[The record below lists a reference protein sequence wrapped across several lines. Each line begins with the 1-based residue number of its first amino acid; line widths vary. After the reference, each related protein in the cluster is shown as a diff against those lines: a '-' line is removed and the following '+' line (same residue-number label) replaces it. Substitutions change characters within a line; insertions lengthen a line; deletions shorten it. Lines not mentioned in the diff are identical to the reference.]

1 MFGYYRVAAAVNKTI
16 VANPAKNAEEIIKLI
31 KEAYAKE
38 VSVVVFPELT
48 LTGYTASDLL
58 LNQTLIASQDESLAH
73 ILKNIKTINTIAI
86 IGIAVFE
93 ADRFYNCA
101 VIIQN
106 GKVLGVVP
114 KSYLPNKKEFYEKRQ
129 FTTGRDITRTTTN
142 LLGEEV
148 SFGVDLLFTDR
159 ANMTFGVEI
168 CEDLWAVTPPSNHM
182 ASNGANLLFNLSAS
196 NELIGKHEYREEL
209 VRTQSARCLAAYVYS
224 SAGVGESTTD
234 TVFGGHSIISEY
246 GATLAQNE
254 RFSLKSNLITAD
266 VDLERLRWLRV
277 NESSFGDGR
286 RKKTRLITV
295 DDLPKIRK
303 IERDIPSMPFVPSR
317 YADKKHRCDEIV
329 NIQAHGLIKRMSHTH
344 IQKAVIGIS
353 GGLDSTLALLST
365 HKAFEMMK
373 WDVKNIIAVT
383 MPGFGTT
390 TRTKYNAVQLCEA
403 LGVTL
408 KTVDITDISLK
419 EFEAIKHDKDEHS
432 LTYEN
437 VQARARTSILMN
449 MANKEGGLVI
459 GTGDLSEIALGWS
472 TYNGDHMSM
481 YALNSG
487 IPKTLIQYVI
497 EYFKSNEALADII
510 DDILATP
517 ISPELLPHKGD
528 EIVQETENIVGPY
541 ELHDFFLYHFIKYG
555 AKPTKIRHLATIAF
569 DTKYDEET
577 ITKWLKLFL
586 RRFFTQQFKRSCMPD
601 GPKVGTISLSPRAD
615 WKMASDVDFEIWL
628 KELNNA

>member
-1 MFGYYRVAAAVNKTI
+1 MFGFYRIASAVNKTI
-16 VANPAKNAEEIIKLI
+16 VGNPTKNAEEVLALI
-31 KEAYAKE
+31 NEAHIKE
-38 VSVVVFPELT
+38 VSVIVFPELT

-58 LNQTLIASQDESLAH
+58 LNQTLIATQDNALSY
-73 ILKNIKTINTIAI
+73 ILNNIELVNTIAI
-86 IGIAVFE
+86 IGIAVLDG
-93 ADRFYNCA
+93 DRLYNCA
-101 VIIQN
+101 VAIQN

-129 FTTGRDITRTTTN
+129 FVTGRDIVKSTVE
-142 LLGEEV
+142 LLDEEV
-148 SFGVDLLFTDR
+148 PFGVDLLFTDKKE
-159 ANMTFGVEI
+159 MTFGIEI

-196 NELIGKHEYREEL
+196 NELIGKHAYREEL
-209 VRTQSARCLAAYVYS
+209 VRTQSARCMAAYVYS

-234 TVFGGHSIISEY
+234 TVFGGHAIISEY
-246 GATLAQNE
+246 GTTLTQNE
-254 RFSLKSNLITAD
+254 RFAMHSHFITAD
-266 VDLERLRWLRV
+266 IDLERLRWLRL
-277 NESSFGDGR
+277 NESSYSDGR
-286 RKKTRLITV
+286 RKKTRTIKV
-295 DDLPKIRK
+295 NPLPQLSK
-303 IERDIPSMPFVPSR
+303 IERFINPMPFVPSH
-317 YADKKHRCDEIV
+317 YADKKERCDEIV
-329 NIQAHGLIKRMSHTH
+329 HIQSHGLIKRMQHAH

-365 HKAFEMMK
+365 HRAFEMMG
-373 WDVKNIIAVT
+373 WDVQNIIAIT

-390 TRTKYNAVQLCEA
+390 SRTKNNAVELCEA

-408 KTVDITDISLK
+408 KTVDITDISLQ
-419 EFEAIKHDKDEHS
+419 EFEAIEHDKNEHS
-432 LTYEN
+432 VTYEN

-449 MANKEGGLVI
+449 MANKLGGLVI

-497 EYFKSNEALADII
+497 AYFKANESIAKII
-510 DDILATP
+510 DDILDTP
-517 ISPELLPHKGD
+517 ISPELLPHKDD
-528 EIVQETENIVGPY
+528 EIVQETESIVGPY

-555 AKPTKIRHLATIAF
+555 AKPSKILHLATLAF
-569 DTKYDEET
+569 DTKYDEAT
-577 ITKWLKLFL
+577 IKKWLTLFL

-615 WKMASDVDFEIWL
+615 WKMASDVDFEAWIE
-628 KELNNA
+628 ELS